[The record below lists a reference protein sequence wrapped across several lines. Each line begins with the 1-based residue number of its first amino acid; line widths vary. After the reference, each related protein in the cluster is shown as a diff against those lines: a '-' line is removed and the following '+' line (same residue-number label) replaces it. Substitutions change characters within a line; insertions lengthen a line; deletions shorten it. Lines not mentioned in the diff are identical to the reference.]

1 MVCPKCSGETPFEA
15 RREMRYVR
23 CHHCQMILDR
33 EVDIRKGEKEEE
45 EERRK
50 ANGTAC
56 VEFADC
62 VGVEFALDKK
72 MTETK

>member
-1 MVCPKCSGETPFEA
+1 MRRILVCPKCGGETPFEA

-45 EERRK
+45 RREEGK
-50 ANGTAC
+50 
-56 VEFADC
+56 
-62 VGVEFALDKK
+62 
-72 MTETK
+72 